1 MNYRHRRVEI
11 DDIKNLAPAAD
22 LIADLHIAKSD
33 RSLDRRPHLGVLE
46 LSLGLLERQPALG
59 EGKLCIP
66 IHLFADQVVSV
77 QGLLP
82 IEVDLLL
89 VELALG
95 LVKIVFL
102 LETVIN
108 IDFYLLLY
116 LI

>member
-1 MNYRHRRVEI
+1 MNDRHRRVEI

-22 LIADLHIAKSD
+22 LIADLHIAKGN
-33 RSLDRRPHLGVLE
+33 RSLYRRPHLGVLE

-102 LETVIN
+102 LVALKPTLW
-108 IDFYLLLY
+108 YHLSSR
-116 LI
+116 